1 MHLTQADRERLVAQR
16 IIDFTTYRRSSGQP
30 HRVEI
35 WWFEVANRLVITGS
49 PGRRDWLANVRENP
63 RVVIHGSGIDVEA
76 TASVVEDPVFRRQ
89 VFTQP
94 ETSWYT
100 TQAELDRLVETS
112 PMIEIHLPA
121 EPALSTS

>member
-16 IIDFTTYRRSSGQP
+16 TIDFTTYRRSSGEP

-35 WWFEVANRLVITGS
+35 WWFEVAGRLVITGS

-63 RVVIHGSGIDVEA
+63 RVVIHGGGLDVEA
-76 TASVVEDPVFRRQ
+76 TASVVEDPAFRRQ

-100 TQAELDRLVETS
+100 TQAELDRLVSSS
-112 PMIEIHLPA
+112 PMIEIRLSGDPA
-121 EPALSTS
+121 PSSS